1 MFVAVFVQVFVVL
14 SIVFLFAIGL
24 LCFYCVKTGAV
35 VSFFLKS
42 MDYAIVLVLMSLW
55 RHTPTIVLLL
65 HPVSLLI

>member
-14 SIVFLFAIGL
+14 STVFL
-24 LCFYCVKTGAV
+24 LCFCVKTGAV

-55 RHTPTIVLLL
+55 RHTQTIVPLL